1 MRWIGLALVGV
12 ALLLSRRASASTPPT
27 ASTPRAP
34 PPAGNV
40 ISDNVTA
47 SFYGPGYHGRQT
59 ANGEVFDQNALTA
72 AHRTLPFNT
81 RVRVTDLDLGRS
93 VVVRINDRGPFT
105 KRADGSYAREIDL
118 SVGSAAA
125 IGLDIQRG
133 LARVRL
139 EHVSRW

>member
-1 MRWIGLALVGV
+1 MRWIGIALVGV
-12 ALLLSRRASASTPPT
+12 ALLLSRRSTARTAPSTPPPT
-27 ASTPRAP
+27 PSPSPSTVIAD
-34 PPAGNV
+34 NV
-40 ISDNVTA
+40 IA
-47 SFYGPGYHGRQT
+47 SFYGPGYNGRQT

-93 VVVRINDRGPFT
+93 VVVRINDRGPFP
-105 KRADGSYAREIDL
+105 KKADGSYAREIDL
-118 SVGSAAA
+118 SVGSAVA

-139 EHVSRW
+139 EHV